1 MDYTIIADSCCDVT
15 EEMKKETG
23 VELVPL
29 TIRIGDKSMLMTN
42 PWM

>member
-1 MDYTIIADSCCDVT
+1 MDYKIIADSRCDVS

-29 TIRIGDKSMLMTN
+29 ICELTI
-42 PWM
+42 